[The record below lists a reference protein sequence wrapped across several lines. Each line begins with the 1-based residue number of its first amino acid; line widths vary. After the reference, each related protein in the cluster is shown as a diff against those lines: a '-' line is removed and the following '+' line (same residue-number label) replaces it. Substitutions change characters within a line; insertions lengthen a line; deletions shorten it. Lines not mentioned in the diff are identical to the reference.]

1 MDYSTPGFPVQ
12 HQLPELAQIYV
23 HWVDDAIQPSHPLS
37 FSSLAFSLFQHQG
50 LYQWVSSSYQVTKY
64 WSFSFSISPS
74 NKYLGLI
81 SFRLTGL
88 ILLAVQGTIHI
99 QSLLQHDSSKASV
112 LQLSAFFMIQLLK
125 LSMTTEKTITLT
137 RWTFVSKV
145 MTLLFNM
152 LSMFVI
158 DFLPMSKVSFN
169 FMAAVIIWGDF
180 GAPEK

>member
-1 MDYSTPGFPVQ
+1 MDCNTPGFPVQ
-12 HQLPELAQIYV
+12 HQLPELAQTHV
-23 HWVDDAIQPSHPLS
+23 HWVGDAIQPSHPLS
-37 FSSLAFSLFQHQG
+37 FLSLAFSLFQHQG

-88 ILLAVQGTIHI
+88 ILLAVQETIHI

-112 LQLSAFFMIQLLK
+112 LQLSAFFMVQLLK
-125 LSMTTEKTITLT
+125 LSMTTEKNIILT

-152 LSMFVI
+152 LSMFVTA
-158 DFLPMSKVSFN
+158 FFQKASVF
-169 FMAAVIIWGDF
+169 
-180 GAPEK
+180 